1 MIKIKIIMIMIH
13 KINKILQR
21 DKNMDKE
28 KLAAKLKMLPLYIII
43 YLIYFIILGET
54 SIMVK
59 QMTFIPFCITL
70 CFLNFYCWGGYKL
83 IFKYLFKT
91 KICIDNELAA
101 LKYIL
106 IPILLIETGVFI
118 CYPDETFQALSL
130 YTEDS
135 K

>member
-1 MIKIKIIMIMIH
+1 MQK
-13 KINKILQR
+13 LRLFSWQR
-21 DKNMDKE
+21 NKNMNKE

-91 KICIDNELAA
+91 KIRIDNELAA

-106 IPILLIETGVFI
+106 IPILLIETGVF
-118 CYPDETFQALSL
+118 YLLSG
-130 YTEDS
+130 
-135 K
+135 

>member
-1 MIKIKIIMIMIH
+1 
-13 KINKILQR
+13 
-21 DKNMDKE
+21 MDKE

-91 KICIDNELAA
+91 KIHIDNELAA
-101 LKYIL
+101 LKYMKPVFLFAIRMKLFKLYPYIL
-106 IPILLIETGVFI
+106 KTANNITLREIN
-118 CYPDETFQALSL
+118 DRKAN
-130 YTEDS
+130 
-135 K
+135 

>member
-1 MIKIKIIMIMIH
+1 M
-13 KINKILQR
+13 N
-21 DKNMDKE
+21 KE
-28 KLAAKLKMLPLYIII
+28 KIAAKLKMLPLYIII

-54 SIMVK
+54 AIMAK
-59 QMTFIPFCITL
+59 RLTFVPFGLTL
-70 CFLNFYCWGGYKL
+70 CFLFFYCWGGYKL

-91 KICIDNELAA
+91 KIYIDNEAA
-101 LKYIL
+101 TLKYIL

-118 CYPDETFQALSL
+118 CYPDETFQALSQ

>member
-1 MIKIKIIMIMIH
+1 
-13 KINKILQR
+13 
-21 DKNMDKE
+21 MDKE

-70 CFLNFYCWGGYKL
+70 CFLNFYCWGRYKL

-91 KICIDNELAA
+91 KIRIDNELAA

-106 IPILLIETGVFI
+106 IPILFIETGVFI

-130 YTEDS
+130 YTKDS

>member
-1 MIKIKIIMIMIH
+1 MQK
-13 KINKILQR
+13 LRLFSWQR
-21 DKNMDKE
+21 NKNMDKE

-43 YLIYFIILGET
+43 YLIYFIIFGET

-91 KICIDNELAA
+91 KIRIDNELAA

-118 CYPDETFQALSL
+118 CYPDETFQALSI